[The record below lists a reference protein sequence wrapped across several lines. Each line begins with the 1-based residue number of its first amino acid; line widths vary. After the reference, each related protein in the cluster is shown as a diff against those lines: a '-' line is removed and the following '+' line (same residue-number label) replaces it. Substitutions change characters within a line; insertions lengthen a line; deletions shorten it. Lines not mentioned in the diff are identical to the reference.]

1 MWTRECSRSGESAT
15 ILGVT
20 SDDASQTYGRRA
32 NEYID
37 ALGSI
42 DALEASTRATSHDR
56 ELIGTWA
63 RKQRGGQILDVGCG
77 PGHWTNWLHEHGID
91 IAGVDPAP
99 EFIRHAQ
106 DAYPDIT
113 FSTGRAEQL
122 DVADSSLAGILAWY
136 SLIHLPPERITDAI
150 AEFARSIEPG
160 GGLLVGFFE
169 GSEVA
174 PFDHAITTAYFWPL
188 DLLSRKFEEAGFT
201 VTFRDTRVDPGSR
214 PHGAITAHRRS

>member
-1 MWTRECSRSGESAT
+1 MNQSEESGTIRRVTTDSAKQ
-15 ILGVT
+15 
-20 SDDASQTYGRRA
+20 SYARRA

-42 DALEASTRATSHDR
+42 DATASHDR
-56 ELIGTWA
+56 ELIGAWA
-63 RKQRGGQILDVGCG
+63 RQQRDGQILDVGCG
-77 PGHWTNWLHEHGID
+77 PGNWTNWLHKQGID
-91 IAGVDPAP
+91 IAGVDPVP
-99 EFIRHAQ
+99 EFVHHAQ

-136 SLIHLPPERITDAI
+136 SLIHSPPDRVTAAI
-150 AEFARSIEPG
+150 AEFARSIKPG

-188 DLLSRKFEEAGFT
+188 DLLSRKVEDAGFT
-201 VTFRDTRVDPGSR
+201 VASRDTRVDPGSR